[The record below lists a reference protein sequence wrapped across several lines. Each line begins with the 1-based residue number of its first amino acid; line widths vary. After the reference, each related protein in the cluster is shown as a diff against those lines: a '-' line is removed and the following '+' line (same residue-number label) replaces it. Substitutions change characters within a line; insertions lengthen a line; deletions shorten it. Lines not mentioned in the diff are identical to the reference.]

1 MRFLWFFTCV
11 SSGISP
17 AQILLI
23 MQTTA
28 IRHSIIHFSFF
39 SMFLQSRISK
49 SAIYSFCSVLCSFLL
64 PIFSILFFSCLLS
77 IPCSVFSL
85 RLFTLFCDLPYCFLF
100 KYVMLSFLFSYCSIL
115 SASPLYSITIPS
127 FLFLLVFTFID
138 PSI

>member
-1 MRFLWFFTCV
+1 MRFLQFFTSV

-28 IRHSIIHFSFF
+28 IRHSIIHFSSF

-49 SAIYSFCSVLCSFLL
+49 SIYSFCSFLCSFLL
-64 PIFSILFFSCLLS
+64 PIFSILFFSSLLS

-85 RLFTLFCDLPYCFLF
+85 CLFTLFCDFPYCFLF
-100 KYVMLSFLFSYCSIL
+100 KYVMLSFLFSYYTIL

-127 FLFLLVFTFID
+127 FLFLLVFIFID